1 MLPPRLETSP
11 PEIGDVVNGFFFV
24 WARTATEKKGWAT
37 IFDWIAGL
45 ISSSK
50 HVHIFK
56 GIARNEVGVSE
67 TIYGSGG
74 PHST

>member
-11 PEIGDVVNGFFFV
+11 PEIGDVVNVFFLFGP
-24 WARTATEKKGWAT
+24 AQPPKKKGWAT